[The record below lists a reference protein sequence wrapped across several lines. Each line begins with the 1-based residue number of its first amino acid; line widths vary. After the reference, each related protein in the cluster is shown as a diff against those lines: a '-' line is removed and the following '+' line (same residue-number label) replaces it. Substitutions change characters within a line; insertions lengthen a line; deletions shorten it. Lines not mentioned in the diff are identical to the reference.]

1 MPKFKCEKC
10 GANYYGWCV
19 TVETCSMCGGKII
32 PAETE
37 EEKRQINQELK
48 NLYDSLTPEEKQRF
62 NLELQ
67 TFLMTEVGRLGSD
80 YEAIKNQI
88 PNE

>member
-1 MPKFKCEKC
+1 MVFDFKSYHLR
-10 GANYYGWCV
+10 G
-19 TVETCSMCGGKII
+19 IH
-32 PAETE
+32 AETE
-37 EEKRQINQELK
+37 EEKRQINLELK

-67 TFLMTEVGRLGSD
+67 IFLTTEVGRLGSD

>member
-1 MPKFKCEKC
+1 MVFDFKSYHLR
-10 GANYYGWCV
+10 GIHV
-19 TVETCSMCGGKII
+19 
-32 PAETE
+32 ETE

-67 TFLMTEVGRLGSD
+67 IFLTTEVGRLGSD

>member
-1 MPKFKCEKC
+1 MVFDFKSYHLR
-10 GANYYGWCV
+10 G
-19 TVETCSMCGGKII
+19 IH
-32 PAETE
+32 AETE
-37 EEKRQINQELK
+37 EEKRHINQELK
-48 NLYDSLTPEEKQRF
+48 NLYDSLTPVEKQRF

>member
-1 MPKFKCEKC
+1 MVFDFKSFHLR
-10 GANYYGWCV
+10 GIH
-19 TVETCSMCGGKII
+19 T
-32 PAETE
+32 ETE

-67 TFLMTEVGRLGSD
+67 TLLMTEVGRLGSD

>member
-1 MPKFKCEKC
+1 MVFDFKSYHLR
-10 GANYYGWCV
+10 G
-19 TVETCSMCGGKII
+19 IH
-32 PAETE
+32 AETE

-67 TFLMTEVGRLGSD
+67 IFLTTEVGRLGSD

>member
-1 MPKFKCEKC
+1 MVFDFKSYHLR
-10 GANYYGWCV
+10 G
-19 TVETCSMCGGKII
+19 IH
-32 PAETE
+32 AETE

-67 TFLMTEVGRLGSD
+67 IFLTTEVGRLGSD
-80 YEAIKNQI
+80 YEAIKKQI